1 MIEFE
6 LKFQVPASRGAEVE
20 AAMRRGQVRAQRLR
34 ARYFDTPGEALARAG
49 IVLRLR
55 QEGRAWVQTAK
66 AGGAT
71 PFERLE
77 DNVAVAG
84 RGRPQPDLA
93 RHAAGL
99 LGERL
104 ARALAAQGES
114 PDDLQEVY
122 ETDIQRLTRIV
133 DAGGARVELAF
144 DTGRIRAGGRSVEVR
159 ELEFELQ
166 RGSGAALFEL
176 ASRWCETHGLWLDPL
191 PKSMVGQRLAHG
203 EDVPAPWQARLP
215 PAHATDSAGWLA
227 AALGAGLHQALGNAR
242 EIAAGAWGPE
252 HVHQLRVGLR
262 RMRTV
267 LRELSAQEPVA
278 ALAAAVEPPL
288 AELFD
293 VLGRHRDLHA
303 LLPDQHAELRAI
315 EAPPFALPDDEPD
328 IAAAITAPA
337 AQAALLQVAAVQQ
350 ALLTGELTAPDVP
363 TLQAHLAAAA
373 ARLQR
378 KALREGRRFAELPEV
393 ERHRVRKQIKRLRYL
408 GELARPLFQGRR
420 VDRYVAALRD
430 LQDELGLYQDADS
443 GRAHWSAHAT
453 HEPAAWFAAGWCA
466 ARAQAAALRCEK
478 ACRKVAKGL
487 KPWWDEP
494 KTKTKG

>member
-6 LKFQVPASRGAEVE
+6 LKFQVPAERGAEVE
-20 AAMRRGQVRAQRLR
+20 SAMRRGQVRAQRLR

-55 QEGRAWVQTAK
+55 QEGRTWVQTAK
-66 AGGAT
+66 AAGAT

-77 DNVAVAG
+77 DNITVAG
-84 RGRPQPDLA
+84 RGRPQPDLK
-93 RHAAGL
+93 RHAAGPL
-99 LGERL
+99 AERL
-104 ARALAAQGES
+104 AQALAAQGES
-114 PDDLQEVY
+114 PEGLHEVY
-122 ETDIQRLTRIV
+122 ETDIQRLTRVI
-133 DAGGARVELAF
+133 DAGGARIELAF
-144 DTGRIRAGGRSVEVR
+144 DTGHIRGGGRSVVVR

-176 ASRWCETHGLWLDPL
+176 ATRWCETHGLWLDPL

-203 EDVPAPWQARLP
+203 EAVPAPWQARQP
-215 PAHATDSAGWLA
+215 PPHAVDSASWLA

-267 LRELSAQEPVA
+267 LRELSAQESVA

-315 EAPPFALPDDEPD
+315 DAPSFTLPADEPD
-328 IAAAITAPA
+328 IVAAITAPA
-337 AQAALLQVAAVQQ
+337 AQAALLQVAAAQQ
-350 ALLTGELTAPDVP
+350 ALLAGELTPPEVP
-363 TLQAHLAAAA
+363 ILRAHLAAAA
-373 ARLQR
+373 RRLQR
-378 KALREGRRFAELPEV
+378 KALRGGRRFAELPEA
-393 ERHRVRKQIKRLRYL
+393 ERHRVRKQVKRLRYL
-408 GELARPLFQGRR
+408 GELARPLFQGGR

-443 GRAHWSAHAT
+443 GRAHWSAHAAQQ
-453 HEPAAWFAAGWCA
+453 PAAWFAAGWCA

-478 ACRKVAKGL
+478 ACRKAAKGL
-487 KPWWDEP
+487 RPWWDEP
-494 KTKTKG
+494 KRKPKA